1 MSDVNETMQTR
12 ESCKKGDIVEI
23 HQVILPAGERA
34 AGVPDDTGKVP
45 LEAWIKGKAL
55 SEARVGEEVT
65 VETLAG
71 RLVKGILTQLA
82 PGYSHTY
89 GPSVPELVP
98 IAQELRA
105 LLKGGGECG

>member
-1 MSDVNETMQTR
+1 MSEVNETMQTR

-34 AGVPDDTGKVP
+34 AGVPEDTSKVP

-55 SEARVGEEVT
+55 LEACVGEEVT
-65 VETLAG
+65 IETPAG
-71 RLVKGILTQLA
+71 RLVKGTLTQLA

-89 GPSVPELVP
+89 GPSVPELAP

-105 LLKGGGECG
+105 ILKGGVERG